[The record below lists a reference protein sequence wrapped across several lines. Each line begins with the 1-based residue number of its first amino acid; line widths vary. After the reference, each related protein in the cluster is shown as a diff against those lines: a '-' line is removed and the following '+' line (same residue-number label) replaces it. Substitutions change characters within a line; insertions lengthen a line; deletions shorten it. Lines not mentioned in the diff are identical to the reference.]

1 MRNYNINGIVLKNTN
16 YKDSDK
22 IYSILTRELGK
33 ISVLGK
39 GVRKISSRR
48 SGNLDT
54 INLISAKISE
64 SSKGF
69 KRVEEVKT
77 INSFKEIKK
86 SYDLACSA
94 YYMAELIYRNSEEG
108 EESET
113 VFNLF
118 INCLKALP
126 NSRVST
132 RLIVNHFELGLL
144 KIMGYGFQV
153 GSNTSKEIANI
164 LIKLQEGRFPKEIS
178 QTNEEEINKIVK
190 GFLIK
195 HLDSKIKS
203 LELSFK

>member
-1 MRNYNINGIVLKNTN
+1 VRNYNINGIVLKSVN

-48 SGNLDT
+48 GGNLDT

-64 SSKGF
+64 SNRGF
-69 KRVEEVKT
+69 RQVEEVKT

-86 SYDLACSA
+86 SYDLSCNA

-108 EESET
+108 DDSEEIFN
-113 VFNLF
+113 VF
-118 INCLKALP
+118 IKCLKALS
-126 NSRVST
+126 NAKVSPH
-132 RLIVNHFELGLL
+132 LIVNYFELELL
-144 KIMGYGFQV
+144 KILGYEYQKD
-153 GSNTSKEIANI
+153 NTVRDEIADI
-164 LIKLQEGRFPKEIS
+164 LSRIQKGWFPKEIS
-178 QTNEEEINKIVK
+178 RSDEQEVDKNIKD
-190 GFLIK
+190 FLNR

-203 LELSFK
+203 LELSLK